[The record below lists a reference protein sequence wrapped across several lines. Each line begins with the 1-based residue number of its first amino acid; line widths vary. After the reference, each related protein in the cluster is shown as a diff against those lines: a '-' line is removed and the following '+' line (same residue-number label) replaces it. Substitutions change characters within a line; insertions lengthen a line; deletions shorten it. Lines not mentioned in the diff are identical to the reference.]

1 MHAGPLMPDNTPKP
15 TVVVVVEDEILL
27 RLLAVDTLTD
37 AGFAVVEARHA
48 AEALAHLEAEAETVD
63 VLFTDIQMP
72 GEMDG
77 LELAHHAFR
86 HWPWIAL
93 MITSGG
99 ATAAAAAFPA
109 GSRFFAKPYI
119 LEHIVAHIQTL
130 TALG

>member
-1 MHAGPLMPDNTPKP
+1 MPDTEIKAG
-15 TVVVVVEDEILL
+15 VVVVVEDEILL
-27 RLLAVDTLTD
+27 RMLAVDTLTD
-37 AGFAVVEARHA
+37 AGFAVVEAQHA
-48 AEALAHLEAEAETVD
+48 AEALAHLEAEAETVN

-93 MITSGG
+93 MITSG
-99 ATAAAAAFPA
+99 AAHAASASLPD

-119 LEHIVAHIQTL
+119 LENIVAHIQTL
-130 TALG
+130 TASG